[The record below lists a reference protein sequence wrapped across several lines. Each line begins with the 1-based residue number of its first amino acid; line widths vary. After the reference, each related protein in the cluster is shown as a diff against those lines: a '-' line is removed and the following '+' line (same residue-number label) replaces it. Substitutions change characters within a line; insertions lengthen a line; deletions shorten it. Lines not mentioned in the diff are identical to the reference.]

1 MPLAPVKN
9 TFIHYDEAAE
19 APSKLRRNRSA
30 PAALCVEAELLP
42 KVQRTSDSVGAAN
55 VPVPVDAVEAAL
67 PLPKVQCTSDLVED
81 LQLVPARKKAR
92 VVSGED
98 ETGIQS
104 KQLYTHLGEDQRS
117 RNKTR
122 IVSRSQPKDEVG
134 GGNVS
139 KELTEQE
146 RYEKAT
152 EWISKMKDTV
162 GYQTYLG
169 SRKRGE
175 KKSLAAPRTPDP
187 RLRITSKRKWER
199 AIMSWRISLRQYG
212 PVTVSAEDEQ

>member
-1 MPLAPVKN
+1 VAAELAP
-9 TFIHYDEAAE
+9 
-19 APSKLRRNRSA
+19 
-30 PAALCVEAELLP
+30 
-42 KVQRTSDSVGAAN
+42 KVHRTSESDVATN
-55 VPVPVDAVEAAL
+55 VPVPADAVEAAL
-67 PLPKVQCTSDLVED
+67 PLPKVDFTSELVED
-81 LQLVPARKKAR
+81 QQLVPARKKAR

-98 ETGIQS
+98 ESGVQS
-104 KQLYTHLGEDQRS
+104 KQLNTHLGEDQRS

-134 GGNVS
+134 GGNAS

-152 EWISKMKDTV
+152 EWISKMKDTD
-162 GYQTYLG
+162 GYQKYLG
-169 SRKRGE
+169 SRNRGE
-175 KKSLAAPRTPDP
+175 KKALAAPRTPDP

>member
-1 MPLAPVKN
+1 MCV
-9 TFIHYDEAAE
+9 AAE
-19 APSKLRRNRSA
+19 P
-30 PAALCVEAELLP
+30 LP
-42 KVQRTSDSVGAAN
+42 KVQRTDSVGAAEPLQWSN
-55 VPVPVDAVEAAL
+55 VPVEAAL

-81 LQLVPARKKAR
+81 QQLVPARKKAR

-104 KQLYTHLGEDQRS
+104 KQLNTHLGEDQRS

-134 GGNVS
+134 GGNAS

-169 SRKRGE
+169 TRNRGE
-175 KKSLAAPRTPDP
+175 KKALAAPRTPDP